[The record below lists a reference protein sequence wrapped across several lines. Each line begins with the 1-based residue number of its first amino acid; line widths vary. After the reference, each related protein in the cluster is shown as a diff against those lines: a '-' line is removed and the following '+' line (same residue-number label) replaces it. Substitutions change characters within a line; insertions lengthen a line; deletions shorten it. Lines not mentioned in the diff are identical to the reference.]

1 MISNRPV
8 TLSRAVILSLTLA
21 LPPWVASP
29 AFAQPMGLPSMG
41 SASAADL
48 SPAAERQI
56 GELIMTQGRRDPS
69 FVHDA
74 EINQYLNQMA
84 RKLIRHAPGGGTDVE
99 LFAVRDPSFNAFAMP
114 GGFIGINTGVISLT
128 DNESELA
135 GVVAHEIAHVT
146 QRHIARGVT
155 QQKQNNAVMLA
166 SIAGALLAGLTGGV
180 GLGAGIAAF
189 GQAAAIDRQ
198 LGFSREAEREAD
210 RVGLQM
216 LGKAGYNPNGMQDMF
231 SKLMQASNLNQ
242 GTTGGITYL
251 STHPLSIDRMGDMQN
266 RTRSMGMRAHQDSN
280 DYWYVRARALIAQ
293 SNDRVTNLRVRDR
306 LLDEAS
312 RASGVRR
319 SAAYLALSGMAS
331 RVGQFDEALD
341 YLGQAR
347 QGVPESPYLVRQQ
360 AWVEL
365 LRGQPKAA
373 ISLTQSA
380 LRKWPD
386 HVALAEVQ
394 AHALLQTGDFGQ
406 AAEVL
411 ERVLKKWPRDY
422 PNLYQMRA
430 NALNRAGD
438 SIQSRMAMAEYY
450 VMTGAFVAAI
460 AQLEQARSMTTDF
473 RTQSSLDVKI
483 REIKGLMDRERALLE
498 QFGA

>member
-1 MISNRPV
+1 MIRHRPAA
-8 TLSRAVILSLTLA
+8 LSRAVILSLSLA
-21 LPPWVASP
+21 LPQWVMAP

-41 SASAADL
+41 SASGFDL
-48 SPAAERQI
+48 SPAVERQI

-69 FVHDA
+69 YVHDA
-74 EINQYLNQMA
+74 EINQYLNRMA
-84 RKLIRHAPGGGTDVE
+84 SKLVRYAPGGATNIE
-99 LFAVRDPSFNAFAMP
+99 LFAVRDPGFNAFAMP
-114 GGFIGINTGVISLT
+114 GGFIGINTGVIAVT

-135 GVVAHEIAHVT
+135 GVVAHEISHVT

-198 LGFSREAEREAD
+198 LGFSREAEKEAD

-231 SKLMQASNLNQ
+231 AKLMQASNLNQ
-242 GTTGGITYL
+242 GTTGGGTYL

-266 RTRSMGMRAHQDSN
+266 RTRSMGMRAHRDSD
-280 DYWYVRARALIAQ
+280 DYWYVRARALTSQ
-293 SNDRVTNLRVRDR
+293 SHDRATMLRVRDR
-306 LLDEAS
+306 LLDESA

-319 SAAYLALSGMAS
+319 SAAFLALAEMAS
-331 RVGQFDEALD
+331 RQGRFDEALD
-341 YLGQAR
+341 FLAKAR
-347 QGVPESPYLVRQQ
+347 QGVPDSPYLARQQ
-360 AWVEL
+360 AWIEL
-365 LRGQPKAA
+365 LRGQPKTVVN
-373 ISLTQSA
+373 LTQSA

-386 HVALAEVQ
+386 HVALSEVQ
-394 AHALLQTGDFGQ
+394 AHALQQTGDYRQ
-406 AAEVL
+406 AADVL

-460 AQLEQARSMTTDF
+460 AQLEQARSMTNDF
-473 RTQSSLDVKI
+473 RVQSTLDVKV
-483 REIKGLMDRERALLE
+483 REIKVLMDRERSLLE